1 MDDENRLVQEK
12 KRKLEKLKKEGIDPY
27 PNRFE
32 KTHSSHDILEKYDK
46 SLEKEQKTKDKI
58 KVAGRI
64 MSIRRMGKASFC
76 HIQDFKGRLQLYL
89 RQDDIGKKAYSLFR
103 ELDLGD
109 IIGAEG
115 TVFKT
120 RTGETSV
127 YVRKLVLLAK
137 SLRPL
142 PEKFHGLQDQE
153 IRHRQRYLDLIMN
166 PEVKEIFLKKAR
178 IISAMRE
185 FLTVKGFIE
194 VETPVL
200 QPVYGGAAAKPF
212 TTIHNALDM
221 KLYLRISN
229 ELYLKR
235 LIVGGFE
242 KIFEIHDDFRNEG
255 IDTTHNPEFRSM
267 ETMWAYADYKD
278 NMKLVE
284 EMLPFIA
291 KKVLGSTTINYQG
304 QKIKLSPPFKRITM
318 VDAVKKYTGQDF
330 SKVKTISDARR
341 IAKKLDV
348 EIEES
353 MTIGYILAEI
363 CDNLIEP
370 KLIQPTFIMDY
381 PRDVSPL
388 AKASKKDPDYTER
401 FELIINGMEY
411 ANVYSELNDPT
422 VLRKNWELQKK
433 MLDAGDENAQQIDND
448 FLRALE
454 IGMPPTSGVGIG
466 LDRLAMLLTDSPS
479 IRDVIFFPLLRPEQN
494 KEK

>member
-12 KRKLEKLKKEGIDPY
+12 RKKLQKLRKDGIDPY
-27 PNRFE
+27 PNRFG
-32 KTHSSHDILEKYDK
+32 KTHSSREILEKYDK
-46 SLEKEQKTKDKI
+46 SLKKEQKTNDKVN
-58 KVAGRI
+58 VAGRI
-64 MSIRRMGKASFC
+64 MSVRRMGKASFC
-76 HIQDFKGRLQLYL
+76 HIQDFYGRIQLYL
-89 RQDDIGKKAYSLFR
+89 RQDDIGIKSYEMFR
-103 ELDLGD
+103 DLDIGD

-127 YVRKLVLLAK
+127 YVKKIALLAK

-142 PEKFHGLQDQE
+142 PEKFHGLNDPE

-166 PEVKEIFLKKAR
+166 PEVKEVFLKKA
-178 IISAMRE
+178 SMVNAMRE
-185 FLTVKGFIE
+185 FLTSKGFIE

-200 QPVYGGAAAKPF
+200 QPIYGGAAARPF
-212 TTIHNALDM
+212 KTRHNALEM
-221 KLYLRISN
+221 SLYLRISN

-242 KIFEIHDDFRNEG
+242 KIFEIHEDFRNEG
-255 IDTTHNPEFRSM
+255 IDSTHNPEFRSM

-291 KKVLGSTTINYQG
+291 KKVLGSTEITYHG
-304 QKIKLSPPFKRITM
+304 QKISLKPPFRRITM
-318 VDAVKKYTGQDF
+318 ADAVKKHTGHDF
-330 SKVKTISDARR
+330 SKVSTLAEARK
-341 IAKKLDV
+341 IAKKLNV
-348 EIEES
+348 EIDKS
-353 MTIGYILAEI
+353 MTIGYVLAEI
-363 CDNLIEP
+363 CDKLVEP

-388 AKASKKDPDYTER
+388 AKASKKEPDIAER
-401 FELIINGMEY
+401 FELIIAGMEY
-411 ANVYSELNDPT
+411 ANVYSELNDPD

-433 MLDAGDENAQQIDND
+433 MLKAGDENAQQMDND

-479 IRDVIFFPLLRPEQN
+479 IRDVIFFPLLRPE
-494 KEK
+494 K